1 VHCKLYT
8 KMRRQ
13 ATTEASLRQVI
24 YASAVSDQALLDC
37 LRERD
42 EHDPSCGPDVRLE
55 KSRLFMYDAALQCMS
70 LLHLPGMPRFLDSQE
85 HYNWCAV
92 ACGLQASAC
101 AFA

>member
-1 VHCKLYT
+1 
-8 KMRRQ
+8 MRRQ
-13 ATTEASLRQVI
+13 AMTEASLRQVI
-24 YASAVSDQALLDC
+24 YASAKSDQALLDC

-42 EHDPSCGPDVRLE
+42 EHDPACGPDVRLE
-55 KSRLFMYDAALQCMS
+55 KSRLFTYDAALQCMS